1 MAGAVVARRIRIGIT
16 QTIEHKMSTKT
27 RERPLMEEIASAVV
41 QGGAA
46 AASAFGLLYLVIRA
60 WPQQNVLKL
69 ATIVVYGGSMFIAFV
84 TSAIYHSVQHRRIKA
99 VFQKIDQC
107 TIFLFVAGTYT
118 PFALLP
124 LRHHAGVTLLALI
137 WTVAIAG
144 IVLRLTKESF
154 FDRVAV
160 PLYLAMGWL
169 CLGWGIPLYQMVGT
183 VTILLI
189 IAGGII
195 YSGGLLFYGWQR
207 LPFSNP
213 IWHLF
218 VVSGSISFFFAI
230 ARCLRQ

>member
-1 MAGAVVARRIRIGIT
+1 
-16 QTIEHKMSTKT
+16 
-27 RERPLMEEIASAVV
+27 MEETASAVI

-46 AASAFGLLYLVIRA
+46 AASALGLVYLVART
-60 WPQQNVLKL
+60 WPQQNVLNL
-69 ATIVVYGGSMFIAFV
+69 AAVVVYGGSMFIAFV
-84 TSAIYHSVQHRRIKA
+84 SSAIYHSVQNQCIKS
-99 VFQKIDQC
+99 VFRKIDQC

-124 LRHHAGVTLLALI
+124 LRHHAGLTLLALI
-137 WTVAIAG
+137 WTLAIAG
-144 IVLRLTKESF
+144 IVLRLTEESL

-169 CLGWGIPLYQMVGT
+169 CLGWGMPLYQMVGT
-183 VTILLI
+183 ITILLI

-195 YSGGLLFYGWQR
+195 YTGGLLFYSWER

-230 ARCLRQ
+230 ARCLHP

>member
-1 MAGAVVARRIRIGIT
+1 
-16 QTIEHKMSTKT
+16 MSTKT

>member
-1 MAGAVVARRIRIGIT
+1 LRIGIT
-16 QTIEHKMSTKT
+16 QTIERKMSTTT
-27 RERPLMEEIASAVV
+27 RVRPLIEEVASAVI
-41 QGGAA
+41 QGGGAA
-46 AASAFGLLYLVIRA
+46 ASALGVEYLITRA

-69 ATIVVYGGSMFIAFV
+69 ATIAVYGGSMFIAFV
-84 TSAIYHSVQHRRIKA
+84 TSAIYHSVQHRRIKSA
-99 VFQKIDQC
+99 FQKIDQC

-144 IVLRLTKESF
+144 IVLRLTREPF

-169 CLGWGIPLYQMVGT
+169 CLAWGMPLYQMVGT

-195 YSGGLLFYGWQR
+195 YTGGLLFYGWQR
-207 LPFSNP
+207 FPFSNP

-218 VVSGSISFFFAI
+218 VVAGSISFFFAI
-230 ARCLRQ
+230 TRCLHL

>member
-1 MAGAVVARRIRIGIT
+1 
-16 QTIEHKMSTKT
+16 MSTTT
-27 RERPLMEEIASAVV
+27 RVRPLIEEVASAVI
-41 QGGAA
+41 QGGGAA
-46 AASAFGLLYLVIRA
+46 ASALGLVYLVTRA
-60 WPQQNVLKL
+60 WPQQNVLKF
-69 ATIVVYGGSMFIAFV
+69 ATIAVYGGSRFIAFV

-99 VFQKIDQC
+99 AFQKIDQC

-144 IVLRLTKESF
+144 IVLRLTKEAF

-169 CLGWGIPLYQMVGT
+169 CLGWGMPLYQMVGT
-183 VTILLI
+183 VPILLI
-189 IAGGII
+189 IAGGIM
-195 YSGGLLFYGWQR
+195 YTGGLLFYGWQR
-207 LPFSNP
+207 LPSSNP

-218 VVSGSISFFFAI
+218 VVSGSILFFLAI
-230 ARCLRQ
+230 ARCLGL

>member
-1 MAGAVVARRIRIGIT
+1 MPKPETRGLRIGIT

-27 RERPLMEEIASAVV
+27 QVRPLMVEIASAVI
-41 QGGAA
+41 QGGVA
-46 AASAFGLLYLVIRA
+46 AASVLGLVYLVIRA
-60 WPQQNVLKL
+60 WPQQNELKL
-69 ATIVVYGGSMFIAFV
+69 ATIAVYGGSMFIAFV
-84 TSAIYHSVQHRRIKA
+84 TSAIYHSVQNRGTKA

-144 IVLRLTKESF
+144 IVLRLTKEAF

-169 CLGWGIPLYQMVGT
+169 CLGWGMPLYQMVGT
-183 VTILLI
+183 VPILLI
-189 IAGGII
+189 IAGGIM
-195 YSGGLLFYGWQR
+195 YTGGLLFYGWQR
-207 LPFSNP
+207 FPFSNP

-218 VVSGSISFFFAI
+218 VVAGSISFFFAI
-230 ARCLRQ
+230 TRCLHL

>member
-1 MAGAVVARRIRIGIT
+1 LRIGIT
-16 QTIEHKMSTKT
+16 QTIERKMSTT
-27 RERPLMEEIASAVV
+27 ARVRPLIEEVASAVI
-41 QGGAA
+41 QGGGAA
-46 AASAFGLLYLVIRA
+46 ASALGVEYLITRA

-69 ATIVVYGGSMFIAFV
+69 ATIAVYGGSMFIAFV
-84 TSAIYHSVQHRRIKA
+84 TSAIYHSVQHRCIKA
-99 VFQKIDQC
+99 AFQKIDQC

-144 IVLRLTKESF
+144 IVLRLTRESF

-169 CLGWGIPLYQMVGT
+169 CLGWGMPLYQMVGT
-183 VTILLI
+183 VPILLI
-189 IAGGII
+189 IAGGIM
-195 YSGGLLFYGWQR
+195 YTGGLLFYGWQR
-207 LPFSNP
+207 FPFSNP

-218 VVSGSISFFFAI
+218 VVAGSISFFFAI
-230 ARCLRQ
+230 TRCLHL